1 MKKSNLGTEKSKPS
15 LSENENENNNKKS
28 NIIGNL
34 LNKNNLIIV
43 LLVILVFHFLIDLS
57 LLESFGEKSEW
68 DDISVST
75 NITDK
80 KIQLNDT
87 LKIIL
92 SKSLKNLVFEI
103 KTNNQI
109 KKITPIDLNIEN
121 NNQYNFLLN
130 NLTLGKKELII
141 KSVNTEKKVNFTLL
155 NNIAPK
161 VYDYEIINEFPRS
174 MNSYTQ
180 GLEFYNDTLYE
191 SLGRYGQ
198 SKLVKVEFRTGK
210 KLKEINLA
218 SEYFAEGITILNNK
232 IFQLT
237 WKEKVGFVYDIDN
250 FNKINSF
257 EYENSLEGWGICNN
271 GIKLYKSDGTEKIWL
286 LDPEN
291 LKEEDYIE
299 IYTNK
304 NKVVGLNE
312 LEWINGK
319 IYANR
324 YLFDGIAIIN
334 PENGAIEGV
343 INLSTLKNKVTQHEN
358 LDVINGIAYNKKRNS
373 IFVTGKMWDKL
384 FEIRIKK

>member
-1 MKKSNLGTEKSKPS
+1 MKKSRR
-15 LSENENENNNKKS
+15 
-28 NIIGNL
+28 
-34 LNKNNLIIV
+34 LIIFLFLLSV
-43 LLVILVFHFLIDLS
+43 LQ
-57 LLESFGEKSEW
+57 LESCDENSES
-68 DDISVST
+68 DNISVST

-141 KSVNTEKKVNFTLL
+141 KSVNSEKKVNFTLL
-155 NNIAPK
+155 NNVAPK

-174 MNSYTQ
+174 INSYTQ

-210 KLKEINLA
+210 KLKEINLS

>member
-1 MKKSNLGTEKSKPS
+1 MKKSRR
-15 LSENENENNNKKS
+15 
-28 NIIGNL
+28 
-34 LNKNNLIIV
+34 LIIFLFLLSV
-43 LLVILVFHFLIDLS
+43 LQ
-57 LLESFGEKSEW
+57 LESCDENSES
-68 DDISVST
+68 DNISVST

-191 SLGRYGQ
+191 SLGRYGK

-271 GIKLYKSDGTEKIWL
+271 GIKLYKSDGTEKIWI

>member
-1 MKKSNLGTEKSKPS
+1 MKKSRR
-15 LSENENENNNKKS
+15 
-28 NIIGNL
+28 
-34 LNKNNLIIV
+34 LIIFLFLLSV
-43 LLVILVFHFLIDLS
+43 LQ
-57 LLESFGEKSEW
+57 LESCDENSES
-68 DDISVST
+68 DNISVST

-198 SKLVKVEFRTGK
+198 SKLVKVDFRTGK

>member
-1 MKKSNLGTEKSKPS
+1 MKKSRR
-15 LSENENENNNKKS
+15 
-28 NIIGNL
+28 
-34 LNKNNLIIV
+34 LIIFLFLLSV
-43 LLVILVFHFLIDLS
+43 LQ
-57 LLESFGEKSEW
+57 LESCDENSES
-68 DDISVST
+68 DNISVST

-121 NNQYNFLLN
+121 INQYNFLLN

-191 SLGRYGQ
+191 SLGRYGK

>member
-1 MKKSNLGTEKSKPS
+1 MKKSRR
-15 LSENENENNNKKS
+15 
-28 NIIGNL
+28 
-34 LNKNNLIIV
+34 LIIFLFLLSV
-43 LLVILVFHFLIDLS
+43 LQ
-57 LLESFGEKSEW
+57 LESCDENSES
-68 DDISVST
+68 DNISVST

-109 KKITPIDLNIEN
+109 KKITPIDLNIGN

-384 FEIRIKK
+384 FEIRIKN

>member
-1 MKKSNLGTEKSKPS
+1 MKKSSR
-15 LSENENENNNKKS
+15 
-28 NIIGNL
+28 
-34 LNKNNLIIV
+34 LIIFLFLLSV
-43 LLVILVFHFLIDLS
+43 LQ
-57 LLESFGEKSEW
+57 LESCDENSES
-68 DDISVST
+68 DNISVST

>member
-1 MKKSNLGTEKSKPS
+1 MKKSRR
-15 LSENENENNNKKS
+15 
-28 NIIGNL
+28 
-34 LNKNNLIIV
+34 LIIFLFLLSV
-43 LLVILVFHFLIDLS
+43 LQ
-57 LLESFGEKSEW
+57 LESCDENSES
-68 DDISVST
+68 DNISVST

-109 KKITPIDLNIEN
+109 KKITPIDLNVGN

-141 KSVNTEKKVNFTLL
+141 KSVNSEKKVNFTLL
-155 NNIAPK
+155 NNVAPK

-174 MNSYTQ
+174 INSYTQ

-257 EYENSLEGWGICNN
+257 EYKNSLEGWGICNN

>member
-1 MKKSNLGTEKSKPS
+1 MKKSRR
-15 LSENENENNNKKS
+15 
-28 NIIGNL
+28 
-34 LNKNNLIIV
+34 LIIFLFLLSV
-43 LLVILVFHFLIDLS
+43 LQ
-57 LLESFGEKSEW
+57 LESCDENLKR
-68 DDISVST
+68 DNISVTT
-75 NITDK
+75 NLTDK

-257 EYENSLEGWGICNN
+257 EYKNSLEGWGICNN

-291 LKEEDYIE
+291 LKEENYIE

>member
-1 MKKSNLGTEKSKPS
+1 MKKSRR
-15 LSENENENNNKKS
+15 
-28 NIIGNL
+28 
-34 LNKNNLIIV
+34 LIIFLFLLSV
-43 LLVILVFHFLIDLS
+43 LQ
-57 LLESFGEKSEW
+57 LESCDQNSESNNF
-68 DDISVST
+68 SVST

-109 KKITPIDLNIEN
+109 KKITPIDFNIEN

-130 NLTLGKKELII
+130 NLTLGKKELVI
-141 KSVNTEKKVNFTLL
+141 KSVNTEKKINFTLL

-161 VYDYEIINEFPRS
+161 VYGYEIINEFPRS

-257 EYENSLEGWGICNN
+257 EYKNSLEGWGICNN

-286 LDPEN
+286 LEPEN

-324 YLFDGIAIIN
+324 DLFDGIAIIN

-343 INLSTLKNKVTQHEN
+343 INLSTLKKKVTQHEN

-384 FEIRIKK
+384 FEIRIKN

>member
-1 MKKSNLGTEKSKPS
+1 MKKSRR
-15 LSENENENNNKKS
+15 
-28 NIIGNL
+28 
-34 LNKNNLIIV
+34 LIIFLFLLSV
-43 LLVILVFHFLIDLS
+43 LQ
-57 LLESFGEKSEW
+57 LESCDENSES
-68 DDISVST
+68 DNISVST

-109 KKITPIDLNIEN
+109 KKITPIGLNVEN

-291 LKEEDYIE
+291 LKEENYIE

>member
-1 MKKSNLGTEKSKPS
+1 MKKSRR
-15 LSENENENNNKKS
+15 
-28 NIIGNL
+28 
-34 LNKNNLIIV
+34 LIIFLFLLSV
-43 LLVILVFHFLIDLS
+43 LQ
-57 LLESFGEKSEW
+57 LESCDENSES
-68 DDISVST
+68 DNISVST

-92 SKSLKNLVFEI
+92 SKSLKNLIFEI

-109 KKITPIDLNIEN
+109 KKITPIDLNVGN

-141 KSVNTEKKVNFTLL
+141 KSVNSEKKVNFTLL

-174 MNSYTQ
+174 MTSYTQ

-218 SEYFAEGITILNNK
+218 SKYFAEGITILNDK

-384 FEIRIKK
+384 FEIRIKN

>member
-1 MKKSNLGTEKSKPS
+1 MKKSRR
-15 LSENENENNNKKS
+15 
-28 NIIGNL
+28 
-34 LNKNNLIIV
+34 LIIFLFLLSV
-43 LLVILVFHFLIDLS
+43 LQ
-57 LLESFGEKSEW
+57 LESCDENSES
-68 DDISVST
+68 DNISVST

-109 KKITPIDLNIEN
+109 KKITPVDLNIEN

>member
-1 MKKSNLGTEKSKPS
+1 MKKSRR
-15 LSENENENNNKKS
+15 
-28 NIIGNL
+28 
-34 LNKNNLIIV
+34 LIIFLF
-43 LLVILVFHFLIDLS
+43 LLILLQLKSCDENS
-57 LLESFGEKSEW
+57 ES
-68 DDISVST
+68 DNISVST

-141 KSVNTEKKVNFTLL
+141 KSVNSEKKVNFTLL
-155 NNIAPK
+155 NNVAPK
-161 VYDYEIINEFPRS
+161 VYDYEILNEFPRS
-174 MNSYTQ
+174 INSYTQ

>member
-1 MKKSNLGTEKSKPS
+1 MKKSRR
-15 LSENENENNNKKS
+15 
-28 NIIGNL
+28 
-34 LNKNNLIIV
+34 LIIFLFLLSV
-43 LLVILVFHFLIDLS
+43 LQ
-57 LLESFGEKSEW
+57 LESCDENSES
-68 DDISVST
+68 DNISVST

-109 KKITPIDLNIEN
+109 KKITPIDLNVGN

-141 KSVNTEKKVNFTLL
+141 KSVNSEKKVNFTLL
-155 NNIAPK
+155 NNVAPK

-174 MNSYTQ
+174 INSYTQ

-257 EYENSLEGWGICNN
+257 EYKNSLEGWGICNN

-291 LKEEDYIE
+291 LKEENYIE

-384 FEIRIKK
+384 FEIRIKN

>member
-1 MKKSNLGTEKSKPS
+1 MKKSRR
-15 LSENENENNNKKS
+15 
-28 NIIGNL
+28 
-34 LNKNNLIIV
+34 LIIFLFLLSV
-43 LLVILVFHFLIDLS
+43 LQ
-57 LLESFGEKSEW
+57 LESCDENSES
-68 DDISVST
+68 DNISVST

-174 MNSYTQ
+174 INSYTQ

-257 EYENSLEGWGICNN
+257 EYKNSLEGWGICNN

-384 FEIRIKK
+384 FEIRIKN

>member
-1 MKKSNLGTEKSKPS
+1 MKKSRR
-15 LSENENENNNKKS
+15 
-28 NIIGNL
+28 
-34 LNKNNLIIV
+34 LIIFLFLLSV
-43 LLVILVFHFLIDLS
+43 LQ
-57 LLESFGEKSEW
+57 LESCDENSES
-68 DDISVST
+68 DNISVST

-109 KKITPIDLNIEN
+109 KKITPIDLNVEN

-257 EYENSLEGWGICNN
+257 EYKNSLEGWGICNN

-384 FEIRIKK
+384 FEIRIKN

>member
-1 MKKSNLGTEKSKPS
+1 MKNSNKL
-15 LSENENENNNKKS
+15 L
-28 NIIGNL
+28 IFLFL
-34 LNKNNLIIV
+34 LN
-43 LLVILVFHFLIDLS
+43 LS
-57 LLESFGEKSEW
+57 LLESCGENSEW
-68 DDISVST
+68 DDISISS
-75 NITDK
+75 NLTDK
-80 KIQLNDT
+80 KIKKDDT
-87 LKIIL
+87 LKIKL
-92 SKSLKNLVFEI
+92 SKSSKNLVFEI
-103 KTNNQI
+103 KSNNQI
-109 KKITPIDLNIEN
+109 KKISPLDLSFEN

-141 KSVNTEKKVNFTLL
+141 KSSNVEKKVNFTLL

-161 VYDYEIINEFPRS
+161 IYNYEIINEFSRS
-174 MNSYTQ
+174 KNSYTQ

-198 SKLVKVEFRTGK
+198 SKLVKVEFNTGK
-210 KLKEINLA
+210 KLKEIKLP
-218 SEYFAEGITILNNK
+218 SEYFAEGITILNDK

-250 FNKINSF
+250 FNRINTF
-257 EYENSLEGWGICNN
+257 EYKNSIEGWGICNDGN
-271 GIKLYKSDGTEKIWL
+271 KLYKSDGTDKLWIMN
-286 LDPEN
+286 PKN
-291 LKEEDYIE
+291 QKEESYIE

-312 LEWINGK
+312 LEWIDGK

-334 PENGAIEGV
+334 PKNGAIEGV
-343 INLSTLKNKVTQHEN
+343 INLSSLKSRVTQHEK

-384 FEIRIKK
+384 FEIRIKD

>member
-1 MKKSNLGTEKSKPS
+1 MKKSRR
-15 LSENENENNNKKS
+15 
-28 NIIGNL
+28 
-34 LNKNNLIIV
+34 LIIFLFLLSV
-43 LLVILVFHFLIDLS
+43 LQ
-57 LLESFGEKSEW
+57 LESCDENSES
-68 DDISVST
+68 DNISVST

-109 KKITPIDLNIEN
+109 KKITPIDLNVEN

-257 EYENSLEGWGICNN
+257 EYKNSLEGWGICNN

-291 LKEEDYIE
+291 LKEENYIE

-384 FEIRIKK
+384 FEIRIKN